1 MSVKDISKSIEGLSK
16 SQRRLGEYI
25 LSDSTTV
32 LVSNSRELAQAVGVS
47 ESTVVRFAQALGY
60 RGFPELRRA
69 LQKEMRPRLRAASRM
84 AETIAELGPDENV
97 ITRLVK
103 RDIELL
109 RETVEALSVSEF
121 QKAIEKLWRAKKVFI
136 IGLNASMALAYFLQ
150 FRLIRLKKDVRW
162 IFVTGGSSLLEQLA
176 LMDKKDV
183 LVAIGFIDV
192 PREMRTAM
200 AHAKKTGAAIVGI
213 TDLPSSPI
221 AEIADICLF
230 AKRGLHTTVNS
241 LIPAFSL
248 VNALAIALTW
258 TKSAE
263 SLKALKDLDTLLEN
277 HSL

>member
-1 MSVKDISKSIEGLSK
+1 MQVKDISKSIEGLSK

-25 LSDSTTV
+25 MSDSTT
-32 LVSNSRELAQAVGVS
+32 LLMSTSRELAQAVGVS

-60 RGFPELRRA
+60 KGFPELRRA

-121 QKAIEKLWRAKKVFI
+121 QKAIEKLWRAKKIFI

-150 FRLIRLKKDVRW
+150 FRLIRVKKDVRW

-176 LMDKKDV
+176 LMDRRDV
-183 LVAIGFIDV
+183 LVAMGFIDV
-192 PREMRTAM
+192 PRETRTAL

-221 AEIADICLF
+221 AEVADICLF

-263 SLKALKDLDTLLEN
+263 SLKALKDLDTLLDN

>member
-1 MSVKDISKSIEGLSK
+1 MSLS
-16 SQRRLGEYI
+16 QQRLGEYI
-25 LSDSTTV
+25 LSDSTALLLST
-32 LVSNSRELAQAVGVS
+32 SRELAQAVGVS
-47 ESTVVRFAQALGY
+47 ESTVVRFAQRLGY
-60 RGFPELRRA
+60 KGFPELKRA
-69 LQKEMRPRLRAASRM
+69 LQKEIRPRLRAATRM
-84 AETIAELGPDENV
+84 EETIAELGPDENI

-109 RETVEALSVSEF
+109 QETVEALSVSEF
-121 QKAIEKLWRAKKVFI
+121 HKAIEKIWRAKKVFI

-150 FRLIRLKKDVRW
+150 FRLIRVKKDVRW

-176 LMDKKDV
+176 LMEKKDV
-183 LVAIGFIDV
+183 LVALGFVDV
-192 PREMRTAM
+192 PRETKTALS
-200 AHAKKTGAAIVGI
+200 HAKKTGASIVGI

-221 AEIADICLF
+221 AEVADICLL

-263 SLKALKDLDTLLEN
+263 SLQALKNLDRLLEN

>member
-1 MSVKDISKSIEGLSK
+1 MAVKDLSKNIEGLSK
-16 SQRRLGEYI
+16 SQKRLGQYI
-25 LSDSTTV
+25 LNDSTAL
-32 LVSNSRELAQAVGVS
+32 LVSTSREMAQAVGVS
-47 ESTVVRFAQALGY
+47 ESTVVRFAQCLGY
-60 RGFPELRRA
+60 KGFPELRRA
-69 LQKEMRPRLRAASRM
+69 LQAEMRPRLRAASRM
-84 AETIAELGPDENV
+84 EETIAELGHDANV

-109 RETVEALSVSEF
+109 HETVAALSVTEF

-136 IGLNASMALAYFLQ
+136 IGLNASMALACFLQ
-150 FRLIRLKKDVRW
+150 FRLIRVKKDVRW
-162 IFVTGGSSLLEQLA
+162 IFVTGGSALLEQLA

-192 PREMRTAM
+192 PRETKTAL
-200 AHAKKTGAAIVGI
+200 AHAKKTSASIIGI

-221 AEIADICLF
+221 AEVADICLF
-230 AKRGLHTTVNS
+230 AKLGLHTTVNS

-263 SLKALKDLDTLLEN
+263 SLKALKNLDILLEN